1 MKAPKN
7 ADGTECIENP
17 EERPIITYTRGRFL
31 GKGGFAKAYEV
42 KRISPIET
50 EEHRTKTWAL
60 KVVSKANLQRSKA
73 RQKLTSEI
81 KIHRS
86 LDHENVVRFDRYFE
100 DKENVYILLDIC
112 HNQSLSDL
120 VRRRKRLHEV
130 EARYYIHQLVLG
142 MEYVHQKGV
151 IHRDLKLGNLF
162 LTERLGLKIGDFG
175 LAAQV
180 FYEGERKKTVCGT
193 PNYLAPEVLEGNNGH
208 SYEVDYWSIG
218 VILYT
223 MLCGRPPFESPE
235 VKQTYQKIKQG
246 VFSFPDHLDIKS
258 TTKQFIRQCLI
269 LDPSRRM
276 NLQEMLAHDFFT
288 SVPLPTQIPVSTLV
302 CPPAEA
308 FCKQFA
314 LVEQRDHSQSSGK
327 IFFSPTKSAKKNKL
341 GQTQPLD
348 NALKQL
354 RSQRSLRELTSA
366 KKDVSP
372 MLDSQQEN
380 GIIITPNGP
389 ATPTPQRLT
398 NNYTGNIVSEFNLS
412 SNKKR
417 AEFGNNFIQTQ
428 NVVGLATIA
437 ESKASPRAA
446 CSPKALITRK
456 STKTLSSTLKTP
468 NRYLRET
475 TNTQKSSAKL
485 ATIEKGQDPAGQD
498 LAKIQTTVAEELPVA
513 DLIRSCP
520 TQPSTELVTKFVDFS
535 SKYGL
540 GYKLSTGDFGV
551 LFNDSTKIV
560 TVSPDLFWF
569 CYIERVKSD
578 ANSQA
583 TETMNYYNFYDYPAT
598 INKKVVLLQHFKS
611 YLEGNSKFKALSF
624 DYPRDQIPPRP
635 AHCQEGV
642 LPPYIKKW
650 KRAKKAIL
658 LRNSNKV
665 IQVIFQDQSELVLA
679 SGSGIVTFV
688 NARRE
693 VESCPLH
700 SEMDLQ
706 LTN

>member
-1 MKAPKN
+1 MEMVRGVPLTDYMLSKKGGRLSEA
-7 ADGTECIENP
+7 ESQ
-17 EERPIITYTRGRFL
+17 IICRQILHAIKYLHTRG
-31 GKGGFAKAYEV
+31 
-42 KRISPIET
+42 
-50 EEHRTKTWAL
+50 
-60 KVVSKANLQRSKA
+60 VV
-73 RQKLTSEI
+73 
-81 KIHRS
+81 
-86 LDHENVVRFDRYFE
+86 
-100 DKENVYILLDIC
+100 
-112 HNQSLSDL
+112 
-120 VRRRKRLHEV
+120 
-130 EARYYIHQLVLG
+130 
-142 MEYVHQKGV
+142 
-151 IHRDLKLGNLF
+151 HRDLKLGNLF

-246 VFSFPDHLDIKS
+246 VFSFPDHLDINS

-269 LDPSRRM
+269 LDPARRM

-314 LVEQRDHSQSSGK
+314 LVEQPSQGSGN

-348 NALKQL
+348 AALKQL
-354 RSQRSLRELTSA
+354 RSQRSLKELTSA

-372 MLDSQQEN
+372 MIDSQQEN

-468 NRYLRET
+468 SRYLRET

-485 ATIEKGQDPAGQD
+485 ATIEKGQDAAGQD
-498 LAKIQTTVAEELPVA
+498 LAKI
-513 DLIRSCP
+513 
-520 TQPSTELVTKFVDFS
+520 
-535 SKYGL
+535 
-540 GYKLSTGDFGV
+540 
-551 LFNDSTKIV
+551 
-560 TVSPDLFWF
+560 
-569 CYIERVKSD
+569 
-578 ANSQA
+578 
-583 TETMNYYNFYDYPAT
+583 
-598 INKKVVLLQHFKS
+598 
-611 YLEGNSKFKALSF
+611 
-624 DYPRDQIPPRP
+624 
-635 AHCQEGV
+635 
-642 LPPYIKKW
+642 
-650 KRAKKAIL
+650 
-658 LRNSNKV
+658 
-665 IQVIFQDQSELVLA
+665 
-679 SGSGIVTFV
+679 
-688 NARRE
+688 
-693 VESCPLH
+693 
-700 SEMDLQ
+700 
-706 LTN
+706 